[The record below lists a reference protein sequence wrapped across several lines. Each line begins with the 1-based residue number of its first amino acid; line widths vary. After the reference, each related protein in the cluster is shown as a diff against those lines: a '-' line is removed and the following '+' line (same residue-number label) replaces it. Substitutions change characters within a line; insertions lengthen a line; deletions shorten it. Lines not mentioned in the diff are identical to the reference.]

1 MSSLP
6 PDVPPPPPP
15 PTGAPPPS
23 PYAPYVPAAAGL
35 PWEMRPQVGFAD
47 ALVDTIRLLV
57 TSPAEAWSRTREKG
71 DLGQPLLFA
80 VLVGWIGVAFNSV
93 WSLIFGNMWLRFLPM
108 LPPEVRDQAAL
119 RGIGTG
125 LGSTLFA
132 LVLAPLFVIVGL
144 FVSSAILHVC
154 FMIVGALSGSTAG
167 FEGTFR
173 VVGYSSVS
181 QLAQAIPVVGGL
193 VAMIW
198 NLVLVVMGAQRIHR
212 TTQGKAIAGVLIPIV
227 LCCGCA
233 ILAILFAGAA
243 ILAAI
248 SGHR

>member
-15 PTGAPPPS
+15 GFPPPP
-23 PYAPYVPAAAGL
+23 PYAPAAAGL

-47 ALVDTIRLLV
+47 ALVDTIKLFV

-80 VLVGWIGVAFNSV
+80 VVVGWIGVAFNSV
-93 WSLIFGNMWLRFLPM
+93 WNLIFGNMWLRFLPM
-108 LPPEVRDQAAL
+108 LPPQVRDQMAYRGFG
-119 RGIGTG
+119 RGIA
-125 LGSTLFA
+125 STLFA
-132 LVLAPLFVIVGL
+132 LVLAPLFVIIGL
-144 FVSSAILHVC
+144 FIWAGILHLC

-181 QLAQAIPVVGGL
+181 QLAQVIPIVGGL
-193 VAMIW
+193 VALVW
-198 NLVLVVMGAQRIHR
+198 NLVLVVSGAQRIHR
-212 TTQGKAIAGVLIPIV
+212 TTQGKAIAGVLIPLV
-227 LCCGCA
+227 LCCGCVV
-233 ILAILFAGAA
+233 LAIVFAGAA
-243 ILAAI
+243 ILAALG
-248 SGHR
+248 GHR

>member
-15 PTGAPPPS
+15 GFPPQV
-23 PYAPYVPAAAGL
+23 PYAPAPPGL
-35 PWEMRPQVGFAD
+35 PWELRPQVGFAD
-47 ALVDTIRLLV
+47 ALVDTIRLFV
-57 TSPAEAWSRTREKG
+57 TRPAEAWSRTREKG

-93 WSLIFGNMWLRFLPM
+93 WNLIFGNAWLRFLPM
-108 LPPEVRDQAAL
+108 LPPEMRDQFTD
-119 RGIGTG
+119 RGF
-125 LGSTLFA
+125 LGSGVASTLFA
-132 LVLAPLFVIVGL
+132 IVLAPLFVIIGL
-144 FVSSAILHVC
+144 FIWGGILHAC

-181 QLAQAIPVVGGL
+181 QLAHVIPIVGGL
-193 VAMIW
+193 VALVW
-198 NLVLVVMGAQRIHR
+198 NLVLAVMGAQRIHR

-227 LCCGCA
+227 LCCGCV
-233 ILAILFAGAA
+233 LLGLVFAGAA
-243 ILAAI
+243 IFAAL
-248 SGHR
+248 GGNR

>member
-1 MSSLP
+1 MSSVP

-15 PTGAPPPS
+15 PGAQYPP
-23 PYAPYVPAAAGL
+23 PYAPAPAGL

-47 ALVDTIRLLV
+47 ALVDTIRLFV
-57 TSPAEAWSRTREKG
+57 TSPAEAWGRTREKG

-80 VLVGWIGVAFNSV
+80 VVVGWIGVAFNSV
-93 WSLIFGNMWLRFLPM
+93 WNLIFGNMWLRFLPM
-108 LPPEVRDQAAL
+108 LPPQVRDQIAL
-119 RGIGTG
+119 HGFGRGV
-125 LGSTLFA
+125 GSTIFA
-132 LVLAPLFVIVGL
+132 LVLAPLFVIIGL
-144 FVSSAILHVC
+144 FISSAVFHLC

-181 QLAQAIPVVGGL
+181 QLAQVIPVVGGL
-193 VAMIW
+193 VAVVW
-198 NLVLVVMGAQRIHR
+198 NLILVVMGAQRIHR

-227 LCCGCA
+227 FCCGCA
-233 ILAILFAGAA
+233 ALAIVFAGAA
-243 ILAAI
+243 ILAAF

>member
-15 PTGAPPPS
+15 GFPPP
-23 PYAPYVPAAAGL
+23 PQAPAPAGL
-35 PWEMRPQVGFAD
+35 PWELRPQVGFAD
-47 ALVDTIRLLV
+47 ALVDTIRLFV
-57 TSPAEAWSRTREKG
+57 TSPGEAWSRTREKG
-71 DLGQPLLFA
+71 DLAQPLLFA
-80 VLVGWIGVAFNSV
+80 VIVGWVGVAFNSV
-93 WSLIFGNMWLRFLPM
+93 WSLIFGNMWVRFLPM
-108 LPPEVRDQAAL
+108 LPPQVRDQVAL
-119 RGIGTG
+119 RGLGAG

-132 LVLAPLFVIVGL
+132 LVLAPLFVIIGL
-144 FVSSAILHVC
+144 FVWGGILHVC

-193 VAMIW
+193 VAAVW

-227 LCCGCA
+227 LCCGCVL
-233 ILAILFAGAA
+233 LAILFAGAA